1 MFNTLGIICAIAT
14 FGGVWLGH
22 VTVRRIEFHAPILL
36 PPILSTLGL
45 GLAAEIAGVL
55 LMDSSASAALG
66 ILGMTLL
73 WDSFE
78 FIRQEHRIR
87 KGFAPANPNNPRH
100 ARILQESPAATTLD
114 WLKREPRGRQYN
126 SEEIEA
132 IRKGTL

>member
-1 MFNTLGIICAIAT
+1 MLNTLGIVCAIAT

-22 VTVRRIEFHAPILL
+22 VAVRRIEFHAPTLTL
-36 PPILSTLGL
+36 PILSTLGL
-45 GLAAEIAGVL
+45 GLAAEIASIL
-55 LMDSSASAALG
+55 LKVPSASAALG

-78 FIRQEHRIR
+78 FVRQERRIR

-114 WLKREPRGRQYN
+114 WLKREPCGRQYT
-126 SEEIEA
+126 SKEIEA

>member
-1 MFNTLGIICAIAT
+1 MLNTLGIVCAIAT

-22 VTVRRIEFHAPILL
+22 VAVRRIEFRASTLL
-36 PPILSTLGL
+36 PPILCTLAL
-45 GLAAEIAGVL
+45 GLAAEISAVL
-55 LMDSSASAALG
+55 LADASASAALG

-78 FIRQEHRIR
+78 FIRQERRIY

-100 ARILQESPAATTLD
+100 VRILQASPAATRLD
-114 WLKREPRGRQYN
+114 WLKREPRGRQYT